1 MAWDETWRE
10 EVSTVHFA
18 EPSLSG
24 SQVRDKLAVAHPDL
38 DPWAKKPWQVPP
50 VRTIN
55 LWLADIRIR
64 DKDLWSLASAGD
76 PQDGRVILATLR
88 EVIKHSRGGIR
99 LITKSE
105 ADFLIRIHA
114 ARPDLETDLWTAY
127 VFARLYAARKR
138 RGESY
143 TSLDLQL
150 ATEGDDV
157 AQRLALGSRRPLA
170 AIASGTSQATGSLT
184 VANGDGNGS

>member
-1 MAWDETWRE
+1 MAWAATWRD

-24 SQVRDKLAVAHPDL
+24 SEVLGRLEKAHPDL
-38 DPWAKKPWQVPP
+38 DPWAKNPRQIPP
-50 VRTIN
+50 LRTIN
-55 LWLADIRIR
+55 LWLKDIRIR
-64 DKDLWSLASAGD
+64 DQDFWSLASAGD
-76 PQDGRVILATLR
+76 PRDGRVILATLR

-99 LITKSE
+99 SITKTE
-105 ADFLIRIHA
+105 ADFLVRIHA
-114 ARPDLETDLWTAY
+114 ARPDLEADLWTAY
-127 VFARLYAARKR
+127 VFARLYAARQR
-138 RGESY
+138 HRESY

-170 AIASGTSQATGSLT
+170 GIASGTSRATGSLM
-184 VANGDGNGS
+184 VAKGDGNGS